1 MKKLCDGWHII
12 CGYNCWVENG
22 LVRRTDSGKSLYRYD
37 KSIGCLNNLL
47 PCTPERIRYYSR
59 TNNLRE
65 RWQGGNNMSCDGC
78 IYEAESSFEYPC
90 SCCSRN
96 YEDMWEEQEDNE
108 EE

>member
-1 MKKLCDGWHII
+1 
-12 CGYNCWVENG
+12 
-22 LVRRTDSGKSLYRYD
+22 
-37 KSIGCLNNLL
+37 
-47 PCTPERIRYYSR
+47 
-59 TNNLRE
+59 
-65 RWQGGNNMSCDGC
+65 MSCDGC